1 MANDFIARLNNQSK
15 IRLRKPNRYVTH
27 NKREKNM
34 LDIKLIRENPD
45 ILRENLQKRGDP
57 TNLQTLDELV
67 DYDHKWRENLT
78 KLNEQ
83 RHERK
88 QITTEIAGL
97 KKKGKDATAQI
108 NKGKTIDT
116 EITILEKQVTEY
128 EQKVHNCLMRLPN
141 LLHESVPTGKDE
153 NDNVQTKTWGTP
165 CKFAFTPKGHI
176 DLGLGLD
183 IMDIERAGKIA
194 GARFFYLKREG
205 VLLDLA
211 LRSFAL
217 EEMYKKGYVP
227 IEPPFLMRR
236 EPYEGAVALSDF
248 EDVLY
253 KVENEDLYLIATSEH
268 PMVAMFM
275 NETLKAENLPIKLA
289 GLSTNFRKEAGA
301 HGKDTR
307 GIFRTHQFNKVEQFI
322 FCKPEDSWKL
332 HEELLRNAEDLVQK
346 LGLPY
351 RVVNVCTGD
360 IGTVAAKKY
369 DIEAWMPAQN
379 GYREIISCSNC
390 TDYQARR
397 LNIKYREKE
406 GEAPRGFVHTL
417 NSTALATGRT
427 IVAILENYQQPDG
440 SIMVPE
446 ALRKYMQGNDRIGS
460 KR

>member
-1 MANDFIARLNNQSK
+1 
-15 IRLRKPNRYVTH
+15 
-27 NKREKNM
+27 M
-34 LDIKLIRENPD
+34 LDIKLIRENPEP
-45 ILRENLQKRGDP
+45 IRANLQKRGDP
-57 TNLQTLDELV
+57 ANLKMLDELI
-67 DYDHKWRENLT
+67 DNDRGWREGLT
-78 KLNEQ
+78 RLNEL
-83 RHERK
+83 RHERR
-88 QITTEIAGL
+88 QVTTEIAAL
-97 KKKGKDATAQI
+97 KRKGKEATKEI
-108 NKGKTIDT
+108 SKGKAIDT
-116 EITILEKQVTEY
+116 GITSLEKQVVEA
-128 EQKVHNCLMRLPN
+128 EQRVHYLLMRLPN
-141 LLHESVPTGKDE
+141 LLHESVPIGRDE
-153 NDNVQTKTWGTP
+153 NDNAQVRTWGKP
-165 CKFAFTPKGHI
+165 PKFNFAPKGHV
-176 DLGLGLD
+176 DLGLNLD
-183 IMDIERAGKIA
+183 ILDIERAGKIA

-205 VLLDLA
+205 VILDLA

-217 EEMYKKGYVP
+217 EEMCKKGYIP

-236 EPYEGAVALSDF
+236 EPYEGVVALSDF

-268 PMVAMFM
+268 PMAAMYM
-275 NETLKAENLPIKLA
+275 NETLKAEDLPLKLA
-289 GLSTNFRKEAGA
+289 GLSPVFRKEAGA

-332 HEELLRNAEDLVQK
+332 HEELLRNAEELVQE

-379 GYREIISCSNC
+379 AYREIVSCSNC

-397 LNIKYREKE
+397 LTIKYREKE
-406 GEAPRGFVHTL
+406 GEPPKGFVHTL

-427 IVAILENYQQPDG
+427 IVAVLENYQQPNG
-440 SIMVPE
+440 SVIIPDV
-446 ALRKYMQGNDRIGS
+446 LRKYMMGIDKIEP